1 MSATDS
7 RPESTR
13 DVVIPG
19 GQDSSRLSG
28 ELTLPTY
35 ARGLV
40 VFACTGL
47 AARRRPALE
56 TTVERI
62 RRNVEVGTLVVDLLT
77 PDEDEPGPQTPHP
90 YGDHEA
96 RHAGPNVTALA
107 QRLNAATDWVL
118 TEPNASHLRIGYYAG
133 GVAAAAALV
142 TGSTRTDV
150 RAIVLAAG
158 RPDLAG
164 PALDAL
170 LVPTLFVATEVDD
183 TVLASNRSARG
194 RLRGKSELALL
205 GGRAP
210 NASLESSQVL
220 EELTTAASEW
230 FARHLA

>member
-1 MSATDS
+1 M
-7 RPESTR
+7 
-13 DVVIPG
+13 
-19 GQDSSRLSG
+19 SG

-47 AARRRPALE
+47 ASRRRPSLK

-62 RRNVEVGTLVVDLLT
+62 RRNVEVATLVVDLLT

-90 YGDHEA
+90 FGDHEA

-107 QRLNAATDWVL
+107 QRLYAATDWVL
-118 TEPNASHLRIGYYAG
+118 TEPNASHLRIGYYAS

-142 TGSTRTDV
+142 TASTRPDV
-150 RAIVLAAG
+150 RAIVSTAG
-158 RPDLAG
+158 RADLAG
-164 PALDAL
+164 QALEAV
-170 LVPTLFVATEVDD
+170 LVPTLFIASEADD
-183 TVLASNRSARG
+183 IALASNRSARG

-205 GGRAP
+205 GGAGA
-210 NASLESSQVL
+210 NANLESGQVL
-220 EELTTAASEW
+220 EELTSVASEW